1 MSLQYPLLVA
11 TTSPCSVSSIHTG
24 FLDAG
29 PSGQGYA
36 FVFAVP
42 FSWLSLSSDMDG
54 SLPSSKSLPYEPYFY
69 CISFQIFKYLWIFPC
84 SSMVVLPL
92 IFATHIFV
100 YLTPSVTEYVMKES
114 GCFFFF
120 FEWLVFNFLKGDQI
134 RWRFAPSMVF
144 KTQGWS
150 QGIICLNLQARAYST
165 QGRQPQLCSIFKQR
179 HSIYENLWQVWWLGV
194 SKFFLNS
201 YAES

>member
-11 TTSPCSVSSIHTG
+11 TTSPCSVPSIHTG

-42 FSWLSLSSDMDG
+42 FSWLSLSSDMYG
-54 SLPSSKSLPYEPYFY
+54 SLPSSRSLPYEPYFY
-69 CISFQIFKYLWIFPC
+69 CFSFQIFKYLWIFPC
-84 SSMVVLPL
+84 SSMVVPPL

-114 GCFFFF
+114 GWFCFFFLSG
-120 FEWLVFNFLKGDQI
+120 WLLISSKESRSGGGLHPVWSSKHMADLKGL
-134 RWRFAPSMVF
+134 SV
-144 KTQGWS
+144 
-150 QGIICLNLQARAYST
+150 
-165 QGRQPQLCSIFKQR
+165 
-179 HSIYENLWQVWWLGV
+179 
-194 SKFFLNS
+194 
-201 YAES
+201 